1 MSGGTY
7 TAMDGGKDGPMQIDD
22 ETLMALADG
31 ELDPARAEEL
41 RRAIAADPE
50 LQSRLHR
57 FEETRRLLSGL
68 RRDQPGEDPLAAM
81 IRASVTAPVAPSPIA
96 SHAPGPRPAV
106 PPGGTPLAAPARA
119 PARPANLNRRPW
131 LAAAASAAIV
141 AIGLGWWEW
150 AGAPGPVQ
158 FGGAELAALDSLPS
172 GQVQTLGEDGSLAM
186 IASFRAADG
195 TLCREYETTQDDD
208 LRLVLACREAGGWV
222 ARFAALS
229 TDAGQDYRPASG
241 EGSIDAAIAD
251 LGATAPMTAEEEAAA
266 LAE

>member
-68 RRDQPGEDPLAAM
+68 RQDQPGEDPLAAT
-81 IRASVTAPVAPSPIA
+81 IRASATGTAAPVVPSPTA
-96 SHAPGPRPAV
+96 SHAPGPRPVV
-106 PPGGTPLAAPARA
+106 PPGGTPLAAPVRA
-119 PARPANLNRRPW
+119 PQRSANLNRRPW
-131 LAAAASAAIV
+131 MAVAASAAIV

-150 AGAPGPVQ
+150 AGAPGPQ
-158 FGGAELAALDSLPS
+158 GFSPTELAALDSLPS
-172 GQVQTLGEDGSLAM
+172 GQVQALEGGGELAM
-186 IASFRAADG
+186 IASFRAKDG
-195 TLCREYETTQDDD
+195 ALCREYETAQ
-208 LRLVLACREAGGWV
+208 RVVLACRDAAGWAARYAAVAEA
-222 ARFAALS
+222 
-229 TDAGQDYRPASG
+229 AGQYYRPASG
-241 EGSIDAAIAD
+241 QGSIDDAIAAI
-251 LGATAPMTAEEEAAA
+251 GAAAPMTPEEEAVA
-266 LAE
+266 LRE